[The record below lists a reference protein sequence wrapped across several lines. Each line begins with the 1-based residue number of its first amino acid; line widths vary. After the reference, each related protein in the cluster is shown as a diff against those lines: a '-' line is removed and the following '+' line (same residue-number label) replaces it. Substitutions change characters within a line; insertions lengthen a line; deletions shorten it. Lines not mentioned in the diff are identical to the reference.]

1 MTKNTNVYELYKDI
15 VNSFM
20 FQSDALKTSE
30 SSWSLEETL
39 YVEIIEVKKLFE
51 NEVTSKS
58 LDVISHN
65 NENSD
70 DLNNIGNLLYNSIN
84 RLQKTILIDI

>member
-1 MTKNTNVYELYKDI
+1 
-15 VNSFM
+15 M